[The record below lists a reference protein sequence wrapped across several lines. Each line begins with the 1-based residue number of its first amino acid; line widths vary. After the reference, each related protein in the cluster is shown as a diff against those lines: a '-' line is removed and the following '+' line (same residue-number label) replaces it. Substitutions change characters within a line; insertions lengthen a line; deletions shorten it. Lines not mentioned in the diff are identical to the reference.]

1 VEEIEA
7 GIMKHTYKRRQL
19 FVHPVQYQFLATTL
33 IYFALLLLVVYAVV
47 FWPLMQDL
55 DDPALSWEDR
65 ARVAEQFLA
74 ASSRV
79 WPWIG
84 LAFLVVLL
92 HSIYFMHRIAGPLY
106 RLKSVFSAVEGGQL
120 SVRAKLRSHDYL
132 HREAD
137 SLNVMLSLIE
147 EHIHKLN
154 DHCAAMN
161 AAYEGLRTSLQQTKG
176 SDVVKSLQ
184 VLEDEIRHFRTQLGE
199 FKTAGKGD
207 PNRAGVTLSLPGLS
221 DTPAPSVANS

>member
-1 VEEIEA
+1 
-7 GIMKHTYKRRQL
+7 MKQAYKRRQL

-33 IYFALLLLVVYAVV
+33 IYFALLLLVVYVVV

-55 DDPALSWEDR
+55 DDPALSWQER

-106 RLKSVFSAVEGGQL
+106 RLKSVFGAVEGGQL
-120 SVRAKLRSHDYL
+120 SVRAKIRSHDYL
-132 HREAD
+132 HSETD
-137 SLNVMLSLIE
+137 SLNGMLSLIE
-147 EHIHKLN
+147 ERIRKLN
-154 DHCAAMN
+154 DHSAAMN
-161 AAYEGLRTSLQQTKG
+161 AAYDELRTSLQQGKG
-176 SDVVKSLQ
+176 SEVVKSLQ
-184 VLEDEIRHFRTQLGE
+184 VLEDQIRQFKTQLGE
-199 FKTAGKGD
+199 FKTAGKND
-207 PNRAGVTLSLPGLS
+207 PNRADGTLSLPGLPE
-221 DTPAPSVANS
+221 TPAPSVANS

>member
-1 VEEIEA
+1 
-7 GIMKHTYKRRQL
+7 MKPTHKRRQL

-33 IYFALLLLVVYAVV
+33 IYFALMLLVIYAVV

-55 DDPALSWEDR
+55 DDPALSWEER
-65 ARVAEQFLA
+65 ARVAEQFLS

-106 RLKSVFSAVEGGQL
+106 RLKSVFGEIGEGQL
-120 SVRAKLRSHDYL
+120 SVRAKLRSRDYL

-137 SLNVMLSLIE
+137 SLNGMLAVIE
-147 EHIHKLN
+147 GRIRKLN

-161 AAYEGLRTSLQQTKG
+161 AAYDGLRASLQQSKG
-176 SDVVKSLQ
+176 SEVVKSLQ
-184 VLEDEIRHFRTQLGE
+184 VLEAEIRQFKTQLGE
-199 FKTAGKGD
+199 FRTAGKD
-207 PNRAGVTLSLPGLS
+207 ETNKAGGTLSLPGLS
-221 DTPAPSVANS
+221 DAPASGVAHS